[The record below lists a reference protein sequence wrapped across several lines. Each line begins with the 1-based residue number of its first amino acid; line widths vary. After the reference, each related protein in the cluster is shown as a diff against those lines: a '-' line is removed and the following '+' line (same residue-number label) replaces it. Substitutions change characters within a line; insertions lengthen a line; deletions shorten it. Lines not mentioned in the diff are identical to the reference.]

1 MISCLTADRDNL
13 RISFTF
19 FTEQKKVTKKC
30 STIYPRH
37 FPSFRFATNGTTDKA
52 HDLNRAKLL
61 LASPLCHKETLCFFS
76 LGALRYS
83 AEGKLGNFE
92 QAISWEGE
100 LWGIINQIVSVP
112 RGRIVFGSG
121 FRHFECLRVLRVRSD
136 LKVSTQWFWVQC
148 FWFDLNYWIDAKH
161 VEQPA
166 LKTTERK
173 QAILK

>member
-1 MISCLTADRDNL
+1 MCLRFNWLRDKSPTKEAELKFCARLNWRLKIENWRLKISCHTADRDNL

-61 LASPLCHKETLCFFS
+61 LASPLCLKETQCFFS
-76 LGALRYS
+76 LVALRYS
-83 AEGKLGNFE
+83 ADGKLGNFE
-92 QAISWEGE
+92 QAISREVE

-121 FRHFECLRVLRVRSD
+121 FRHFDPSTFRVPQGS
-136 LKVSTQWFWVQC
+136 
-148 FWFDLNYWIDAKH
+148 
-161 VEQPA
+161 
-166 LKTTERK
+166 
-173 QAILK
+173 